1 MKIFNT
7 LSRQKEEFIPINPP
21 EVKMFV
27 CGMTVYD
34 QPHIGHAR
42 TYIVFDMVAK
52 YLRKR
57 GFDVS
62 YLQNVTDID
71 DKIIQ
76 RAKEADVNF
85 KEISEKYENQYLASM
100 SALGIDSVWKYVRA
114 TDNIKEII
122 AQIQRLI
129 DSGYAYAVPANSQV
143 NPEFQDVYFDISK
156 FSRYGQ
162 LSGQNLAEMETGVR
176 KDLEANKRD
185 PRDFALWKALNI
197 KSEPSWKS
205 PWGLGRPGW
214 HIEDTAISEKYFGQ
228 QYDLHGGGLDLIFPH
243 HEAEIAQQEASSG
256 KSPFVRYW
264 MHSGWLTVDGVK
276 MSKSLKNFISIDD
289 MLTKYTP
296 EAIRMMALS
305 THYRSPVNYTEKL
318 MPQNQAAV
326 NRIYSFIQRLK
337 NVSGDENAELD
348 KIAESTLNKF
358 TLAMDDDFNTSLA
371 LGALFE
377 MIKSVNIIIN
387 QSAISKKQG
396 KKIIKLLQEFNEVL
410 GIVPQKEYEIPE
422 NISILVQKREMARES
437 KNWEESDNIRNE
449 IESLGYKVEDT
460 EYGSLVLTN
469 RLTFD
474 K

>member
-122 AQIQRLI
+122 AQIQRWI

-289 MLTKYTP
+289 MLVKYTP

-337 NVSGDENAELD
+337 NISGDENTELD
-348 KIAESTLNKF
+348 KIAEATFNKF

-377 MIKSVNIIIN
+377 MIKSVNIIID
-387 QSAISKKQG
+387 QSTISKKQG

-422 NISILVQKREMARES
+422 NISILVQKRETAREN
-437 KNWEESDNIRNE
+437 KNWQESDNIRNE

-460 EYGSLVLTN
+460 EYGSIVSKL
-469 RLTFD
+469 
-474 K
+474 

>member
-114 TDNIKEII
+114 TDNMKEIT

-289 MLTKYTP
+289 MLVKYTP

-337 NVSGDENAELD
+337 NISGDENTELD
-348 KIAESTLNKF
+348 KIAEATLNKF

-377 MIKSVNIIIN
+377 MIKSVNIIID
-387 QSAISKKQG
+387 QSTISKKQG

-422 NISILVQKREMARES
+422 NISILVQKRETAREN
-437 KNWEESDNIRNE
+437 KNWQESDNIRNE

-460 EYGSLVLTN
+460 EYGSIVSKL
-469 RLTFD
+469 
-474 K
+474 

>member
-7 LSRQKEEFIPINPP
+7 LSRQKEEFTPINPP
-21 EVKMFV
+21 KVKMFV

-326 NRIYSFIQRLK
+326 NRIYSFVQRLK
-337 NVSGDENAELD
+337 NVSGDENTELD
-348 KIAESTLNKF
+348 KIAEATLNKF

-377 MIKSVNIIIN
+377 MIKSVNIIID
-387 QSAISKKQG
+387 QGTISKKQG

-410 GIVPQKEYEIPE
+410 GIVPQKEYEVPE
-422 NISILVQKREMARES
+422 DILSLVQKREMARES
-437 KNWEESDNIRNE
+437 RNWEESDNIRNE

>member
-7 LSRQKEEFIPINPP
+7 LSRQKEEFTPIDPP
-21 EVKMFV
+21 KVKMFV

-162 LSGQNLAEMETGVR
+162 LSGQNLSEMESGVR

-185 PRDFALWKALNI
+185 PRDFALWKTLNI

-289 MLTKYTP
+289 MLVKYTP

-337 NVSGDENAELD
+337 NISGDENTELD
-348 KIAESTLNKF
+348 KIAEATLNKF

-377 MIKSVNIIIN
+377 MIKSVNIIID
-387 QSAISKKQG
+387 QSTISKKQG

-422 NISILVQKREMARES
+422 NISILVQKRETAREN
-437 KNWEESDNIRNE
+437 KNWQESDNIRNE

-460 EYGSLVLTN
+460 EYGSIVSKL
-469 RLTFD
+469 
-474 K
+474 

>member
-34 QPHIGHAR
+34 QPHIGRAR

-289 MLTKYTP
+289 MLVKYTP

-337 NVSGDENAELD
+337 NISGDENTELD
-348 KIAESTLNKF
+348 KIAEATLNKF

-377 MIKSVNIIIN
+377 MIKSVNIIID
-387 QSAISKKQG
+387 QSTISKKQG

-422 NISILVQKREMARES
+422 NISILVQKRETAREN
-437 KNWEESDNIRNE
+437 KNWQESDNIRNE

-460 EYGSLVLTN
+460 EYGSIVSKL
-469 RLTFD
+469 
-474 K
+474 

>member
-122 AQIQRLI
+122 AQIQRWI

-289 MLTKYTP
+289 MLVKYTP

-337 NVSGDENAELD
+337 NISGDENTELD
-348 KIAESTLNKF
+348 KIAEATLNKF

-377 MIKSVNIIIN
+377 MIKSVNIIID
-387 QSAISKKQG
+387 QSTISKKQG

-422 NISILVQKREMARES
+422 NISILVQKRETAREN
-437 KNWEESDNIRNE
+437 KNWQESDNIRNE

-460 EYGSLVLTN
+460 EYGSIVSKL
-469 RLTFD
+469 
-474 K
+474 

>member
-7 LSRQKEEFIPINPP
+7 LSRQKEEFTPINPP
-21 EVKMFV
+21 KVKMFV

-289 MLTKYTP
+289 MLVKYTP

-337 NVSGDENAELD
+337 NISGDENTELD
-348 KIAESTLNKF
+348 KIAEATLNKF

-377 MIKSVNIIIN
+377 MIKSVNIIID
-387 QSAISKKQG
+387 QSTISKKQG

-422 NISILVQKREMARES
+422 NISILVQKRETAREN
-437 KNWEESDNIRNE
+437 KNWQESDNIRNE

-460 EYGSLVLTN
+460 EYGSIVSKL
-469 RLTFD
+469 
-474 K
+474 

>member
-289 MLTKYTP
+289 MLVKYTP

-337 NVSGDENAELD
+337 NISGDENTELD
-348 KIAESTLNKF
+348 KIAEATLNKF

-377 MIKSVNIIIN
+377 MIKSVNIIID
-387 QSAISKKQG
+387 QSTISKKQG

-422 NISILVQKREMARES
+422 NISILVQKRETAREN
-437 KNWEESDNIRNE
+437 KNWQESDNIRNE

-460 EYGSLVLTN
+460 EYGSIVSKL
-469 RLTFD
+469 
-474 K
+474 

>member
-7 LSRQKEEFIPINPP
+7 LSRQKEEFTPIDPP
-21 EVKMFV
+21 KVKMFV

-289 MLTKYTP
+289 MLVKYTP

-337 NVSGDENAELD
+337 NISGDENTELD
-348 KIAESTLNKF
+348 KIAEATLNKF

-377 MIKSVNIIIN
+377 MIKSVNIIID
-387 QSAISKKQG
+387 QSTISKKQG

-422 NISILVQKREMARES
+422 NISILVQKRETAREN
-437 KNWEESDNIRNE
+437 KNWQESDNIRNE

-460 EYGSLVLTN
+460 EYGSIVSKL
-469 RLTFD
+469 
-474 K
+474 

>member
-7 LSRQKEEFIPINPP
+7 LSRQKEEFTPIDPP
-21 EVKMFV
+21 KVKMFV

-114 TDNIKEII
+114 TENIKEII

-129 DSGYAYAVPANSQV
+129 DLGYAYAVPANSQV
-143 NPEFQDVYFDISK
+143 NPEFHDVYFDISK

-162 LSGQNLAEMETGVR
+162 LSGQNLSEMESGVR

-185 PRDFALWKALNI
+185 PRDFALWKTLNI

-326 NRIYSFIQRLK
+326 NRIYSFVQRLK
-337 NVSGDENAELD
+337 NVSGDENTELD
-348 KIAESTLNKF
+348 KIAEATLNKF

-377 MIKSVNIIIN
+377 MIKSVNIIID
-387 QSAISKKQG
+387 QGTISKKQG

-410 GIVPQKEYEIPE
+410 GIVPQKEYEVPE
-422 NISILVQKREMARES
+422 NILSLVQKREMARES
-437 KNWEESDNIRNE
+437 RNWEESDNIRNE

>member
-21 EVKMFV
+21 EIKMFV

-52 YLRKR
+52 YFKKR

-71 DKIIQ
+71 DRIIR
-76 RAKEADVNF
+76 RAKEAGVNF
-85 KEISEKYENQYLASM
+85 KEISEKYENQYLTSM
-100 SALGIDSVWKYVRA
+100 SVLGIDSVWKYVRA
-114 TDNIKEII
+114 TDNMKEII

-143 NPEFQDVYFDISK
+143 DLEFHDVYFDISK

-162 LSGQNLAEMETGVR
+162 LSGQNLSEMESGVR

-289 MLTKYTP
+289 ILTKYTP

-305 THYRSPVNYTEKL
+305 THYRSPINYTEKL

>member
-21 EVKMFV
+21 EIKMFV

-85 KEISEKYENQYLASM
+85 KEISEKYENQYLTSM
-100 SALGIDSVWKYVRA
+100 SVLGIDSVWKYVRA
-114 TDNIKEII
+114 TDNMKEII

-143 NPEFQDVYFDISK
+143 DLEFHDVYFDISK

-162 LSGQNLAEMETGVR
+162 LSGQNLSEMESGVR

-289 MLTKYTP
+289 ILTKYTP

-305 THYRSPVNYTEKL
+305 THYRSPINYTEKL

>member
-7 LSRQKEEFIPINPP
+7 LSRQKEEFTPIDPP
-21 EVKMFV
+21 KVKMFV

-76 RAKEADVNF
+76 RAKEANVNF

-114 TDNIKEII
+114 TDNMKEIT

-129 DSGYAYAVPANSQV
+129 DSEYAYAVPANSEV

-156 FSRYGQ
+156 FDRYGQ
-162 LSGQNLAEMETGVR
+162 LSRQNLSDMESGVR

-348 KIAESTLNKF
+348 KIAEATLNKF

-377 MIKSVNIIIN
+377 MIKSVNTIID
-387 QSAISKKQG
+387 QSTISKKQG

-410 GIVPQKEYEIPE
+410 GIVPQKEYEVPE
-422 NISILVQKREMARES
+422 NILSLVQKREVAREN

-460 EYGSLVLTN
+460 EYGPLVLTN
-469 RLTFD
+469 SLIFD

>member
-7 LSRQKEEFIPINPP
+7 LSRQKEEFTPIDPP
-21 EVKMFV
+21 KVKMFV

-52 YLRKR
+52 YFKKR

-71 DKIIQ
+71 DRIIR
-76 RAKEADVNF
+76 RAKEAGVNF
-85 KEISEKYENQYLASM
+85 KEISEKYENQYLTSM
-100 SALGIDSVWKYVRA
+100 SVLGIDSVWKYVRA
-114 TDNIKEII
+114 TDNMKEII

-143 NPEFQDVYFDISK
+143 DLEFHDVYFDISK

-162 LSGQNLAEMETGVR
+162 LSGQNLSEMESGVR

>member
-7 LSRQKEEFIPINPP
+7 LSRQKEEFTPIDPP
-21 EVKMFV
+21 KVKMFV

-52 YLRKR
+52 YFKKR

-71 DKIIQ
+71 DRIIR
-76 RAKEADVNF
+76 RAKEAGVNF
-85 KEISEKYENQYLASM
+85 KEISEKYENQYLTSM
-100 SALGIDSVWKYVRA
+100 SVLGIDSVWKYVRA
-114 TDNIKEII
+114 TDNMKEII

-143 NPEFQDVYFDISK
+143 DLEFHDVYFDISK

-162 LSGQNLAEMETGVR
+162 LSGQNLSEMESGVR

-185 PRDFALWKALNI
+185 PRDFALWKTLNI

>member
-114 TDNIKEII
+114 TDNIKE
-122 AQIQRLI
+122 IQRLI

-289 MLTKYTP
+289 MLVKYTP

-337 NVSGDENAELD
+337 NISGDENTELD
-348 KIAESTLNKF
+348 KIAEATLNKF

-377 MIKSVNIIIN
+377 MIKSVNIIID
-387 QSAISKKQG
+387 QSTISKKQG

-422 NISILVQKREMARES
+422 NISILVQKRETAREN
-437 KNWEESDNIRNE
+437 KNWQESDNIRNE

-460 EYGSLVLTN
+460 EYGSIVSKL
-469 RLTFD
+469 
-474 K
+474 